1 METFSFLSKLFEKS
15 TSGEICGG
23 QVDDRLNDHVN
34 FNSCGEVYIIN
45 GKMNSRG
52 VPSLYFLYS
61 MEEKQ
66 IVENLNPGLNL
77 GTEAMF

>member
-1 METFSFLSKLFEKS
+1 
-15 TSGEICGG
+15 
-23 QVDDRLNDHVN
+23 
-34 FNSCGEVYIIN
+34 
-45 GKMNSRG
+45 MNSRG